1 VKNRRFIF
9 CFFVLAFCFAFENRA
24 YGNLQEKDKGKKE
37 QIGKSAAIRLVYND
51 VSNEKGEFTVIQQE
65 GRQQD
70 DDFLVEPKTYINIGI
85 ELLEI
90 TPSATTKI
98 SSARLRTENG
108 KPSNYRQGNR
118 DGSLSIRLVPSIIDS
133 KGIELK
139 YDFKKVPE
147 MKEPRQGKILL
158 QNTYSA
164 ILELFENKA
173 RQSKIAV
180 KITPFVEVVELAKLF
195 PREISEIQLKDSF
208 LIQNEDKL
216 IAKGG
221 LSAVTHSDDIFLF
234 FTSEGKGLFLL
245 FFRPTEGAKP
255 MGVVNGNILRI
266 KIGEDTFEWQG
277 RDPILPYGK
286 WLVWVRN
293 IPGVSKLTVT
303 GNAIIGK
310 NGLIGIGV
318 GKEAW
323 KRLIQNAPGV
333 D

>member
-1 VKNRRFIF
+1 MRNRRFVF
-9 CFFVLAFCFAFENRA
+9 SFFVLAFCFAFENRA
-24 YGNLQEKDKGKKE
+24 DANLQDTDKGKKE
-37 QIGKSAAIRLVYND
+37 QKSESAAIR
-51 VSNEKGEFTVIQQE
+51 NEKGEFTVIQQE
-65 GRQQD
+65 GRQND
-70 DDFLVEPKTYINIGI
+70 DDFLLEPRTYISIGL

-90 TPSATTKI
+90 TPSATTVM
-98 SSARLRTENG
+98 SSSRVTTENG
-108 KPSNYRQGNR
+108 KPGYYRQGNR
-118 DGSLSIRLVPSIIDS
+118 DGSLSLRFVPSIIDS

-139 YDFKKVPE
+139 FDFKKEPE
-147 MKEPRQGKILL
+147 MKESRQGKILL

-180 KITPFVEVVELAKLF
+180 KITPFVEVVESAKLF

-216 IAKGG
+216 IAKGS
-221 LSAVTHSDDIFLF
+221 LSAVAGSNDIFLF

-255 MGVVNGNILRI
+255 MGVVNGKILHI

-277 RDPILPYGK
+277 RDPILPDGK
-286 WLVWVRN
+286 WIVYVRPIPLVAK
-293 IPGVSKLTVT
+293 ITVHGT
-303 GNAIIGK
+303 AIIGK

-323 KRLIQNAPGV
+323 KLLLQGTSGI

>member
-1 VKNRRFIF
+1 MKNRRFIF

-24 YGNLQEKDKGKKE
+24 DGNLQEKDKGKKE
-37 QIGKSAAIRLVYND
+37 QIGKGIWLVYND
-51 VSNEKGEFTVIQQE
+51 VRNEKGEFTVIQQE
-65 GRQQD
+65 DRQKD
-70 DDFLVEPKTYINIGI
+70 DDFLMESKTYINIGI

-90 TPSATTKI
+90 TPSATTKL
-98 SSARLRTENG
+98 SSARVRTENG
-108 KPSNYRQGNR
+108 KPGYYRQGNR
-118 DGSLSIRLVPSIIDS
+118 DGSISIRIVPSIIDS

-139 YDFKKVPE
+139 YDFKKEPE
-147 MKEPRQGKILL
+147 MKEPRQGEILL
-158 QNTYSA
+158 QNTDSG
-164 ILELFENKA
+164 ILELFENKD

-180 KITPFVEVVELAKLF
+180 KITPFVEVTEPAKLF

-216 IAKGG
+216 IAKGV
-221 LSAVTHSDDIFLF
+221 LSAVSHSDDIFLF

-323 KRLIQNAPGV
+323 KRLIQSAPGV